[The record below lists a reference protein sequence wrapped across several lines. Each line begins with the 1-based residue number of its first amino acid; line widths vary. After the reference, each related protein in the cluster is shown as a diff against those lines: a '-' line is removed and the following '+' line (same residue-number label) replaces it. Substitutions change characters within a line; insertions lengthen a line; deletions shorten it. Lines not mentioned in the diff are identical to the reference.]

1 MTKKWVAILGDYGYD
16 FLLHLNHII
25 SKFCKLFK
33 IKKQWSLS
41 KYVKDNVKKS
51 VSFIND
57 FESILSTHAQKKQ
70 YDGVICGH
78 IHKAEIR
85 NIDGIEYMNCG
96 DWVESCSAIV
106 ETFDGEWKI
115 IELV

>member
-1 MTKKWVAILGDYGYD
+1 
-16 FLLHLNHII
+16 
-25 SKFCKLFK
+25 
-33 IKKQWSLS
+33 LS